1 MFFYVLVTVYVSNQC
16 CAICMRVEV
25 GPRCVEV
32 SNMTCKNPVM
42 VKVGSFTIF
51 CVVNCLGEKIGS
63 LASRRAFAAVT
74 FIMGRGKM
82 GQHSSLETVTSSSDL
97 NRQRRRVVAK
107 RRKGVMQ
114 GIFNVQ

>member
-1 MFFYVLVTVYVSNQC
+1 MVYVSNQC
-16 CAICMRVEV
+16 CATCMRVEV

-42 VKVGSFTIF
+42 VKVGTFTIF
-51 CVVNCLGEKIGS
+51 CVVNCLGEIDS
-63 LASRRAFAAVT
+63 RASGRAFAAVT

-82 GQHSSLETVTSSSDL
+82 GQHSSLGTATSSSDL
-97 NRQRRRVVAK
+97 NRQRRKVVAK